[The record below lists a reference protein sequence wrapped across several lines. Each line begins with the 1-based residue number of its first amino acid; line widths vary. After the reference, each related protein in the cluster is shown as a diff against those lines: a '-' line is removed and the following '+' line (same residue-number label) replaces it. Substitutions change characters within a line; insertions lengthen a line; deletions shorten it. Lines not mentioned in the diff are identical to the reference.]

1 MTVHTSY
8 FPIISDLIQLAD
20 AGPFTLSCVGEVT
33 VEAPD
38 FGSYPQQ
45 LTILLGRFR
54 RFSDAMACA
63 KPRGQQSDLCVDT
76 LSGFTPNL
84 LIIEDGRK
92 RLCLAGQITPSG
104 LSPCEPVSSDIEAQ
118 QVMRQAMQLRSQSL
132 DEPILSKAKE
142 LRFRAAA
149 LDATLV
155 DPVWR
160 NQPIFQRQAA

>member
-8 FPIISDLIQLAD
+8 FPIISDPIQLAN
-20 AGPFTLSCVGEVT
+20 AGPFTLSCVGEVM
-33 VEAPD
+33 VEAAD
-38 FGSYPQQ
+38 LGSYPQQ
-45 LTILLGRFR
+45 VTILLGRFR

-63 KPRGQQSDLCVDT
+63 KRRGQQSDLCVDA

-104 LSPCEPVSSDIEAQ
+104 LSPCEPVSSDTQAQ

-132 DEPILSKAKE
+132 DEPILIKAKE

-149 LDATLV
+149 LDARLV

-160 NQPIFQRQAA
+160 NLPVPQQRAA